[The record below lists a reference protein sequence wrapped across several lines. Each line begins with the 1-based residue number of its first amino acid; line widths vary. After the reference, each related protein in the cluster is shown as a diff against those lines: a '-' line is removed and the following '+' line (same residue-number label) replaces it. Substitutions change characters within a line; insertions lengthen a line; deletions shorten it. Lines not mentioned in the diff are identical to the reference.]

1 MEQVLE
7 KNKCTGCTA
16 CQNICPKKAITMKED
31 KDGFKYPVIDK
42 EKCINCGLC
51 IKTCPVINTTEN
63 KSINKC
69 YVGYNKNE
77 EIRLKS
83 SSGGIFTLIANY
95 ILEQNGIVI
104 GAAFDKENK
113 LKHIAIENKRSLEKL
128 RGSKYLQS
136 DLNDIFSYIKEKIKD
151 NKILFVGTPC
161 QVAGIKSFIKKDYNN
176 LICVDL
182 VCHGVPSPKLFQ
194 KYIDELEKENGKLI
208 NYNFRD
214 NKTGWDTYSNT
225 ATFKN
230 KTITEDRKE
239 NNYMKLFLSDIALRQ
254 SCFNCNFKLGNKYSD
269 ITLGDFW
276 GIKNHYPETYNKS
289 GVSAIIINT
298 EKGIELFN
306 SINKKIEYKECKLEE
321 IVSGN
326 PSLKISGKEPKNRK
340 NFINELDTLS
350 IKQLTKKY
358 QKKTSLK
365 QKIKRKIKSLLK
377 KLHLSK

>member
-16 CQNICPKKAITMKED
+16 CMNICPKKAITMQED

-51 IKTCPVINTTEN
+51 VKTCPVINTTEN
-63 KSINKC
+63 KSINKS

-95 ILEQNGIVI
+95 ILEQSGIVI

-113 LKHIAIENKRSLEKL
+113 LKHTAIENKKDLEKL

-176 LICVDL
+176 LICIDL

-208 NYNFRD
+208 SYNFRD

-276 GIKNHYPETYNKS
+276 GIKKHYPEMYNKS

-298 EKGIELFN
+298 EKGIEIFN
-306 SINKKIEYKECKLEE
+306 NINKEIEYKECKLEE

-326 PSLKISGKEPKNRK
+326 PSLKISGKEPKNRD

-350 IKQLTKKY
+350 IKELTKKY
-358 QKKTSLK
+358 EKKITLK
-365 QKIKRKIKSLLK
+365 QKIKRKIKTLFK